1 MLLCIIGVFIL
12 LKRLYREQLKRQ
24 PVTRKMREIAI
35 WQMTVSKI
43 NAYDGEEAKIVRKK
57 LEEHIKN
64 LVSIRPSSVSH
75 LTPDQK
81 GPHHTHPHTHTHQK
95 NVVREGKA
103 VGKGNLAEAEYVAEI
118 EGKYVITN
126 KPLLIKSGIVLL
138 IVVFVFFLEAFV
150 ELHLSLAW
158 TALIGAVVLLILAD
172 VRDINTVFEKVSPR
186 ARIHIDVKSADLC
199 FLCLRSGGVGN
210 VDLLRGPLCTFEGA
224 RGAGRRAVHR
234 RPHRIADWPVP

>member
-1 MLLCIIGVFIL
+1 LINFGSFSAHVAPGVLLCIIGVFIL

-35 WQMTVSKI
+35 WQMTASKI
-43 NAYDGEEAKIVRKK
+43 NAYDGEEAKVVRKK

-64 LVSIRPSSVSH
+64 LVSIRPSSDLPFTPTRRE
-75 LTPDQK
+75 LTARN
-81 GPHHTHPHTHTHQK
+81 TTHQQ

-118 EGKYVITN
+118 ESKYVITN

-138 IVVFVFFLEAFV
+138 VVVFVFFLEAFV

-172 VRDINTVFEKVSPR
+172 VHDINTVFEK
-186 ARIHIDVKSADLC
+186 AG
-199 FLCLRSGGVGN
+199 LRFTT
-210 VDLLRGPLCTFEGA
+210 CT
-224 RGAGRRAVHR
+224 RTHT
-234 RPHRIADWPVP
+234 